1 LDVIKKREDGFHD
14 IRTIFSEIDLYDELF
29 FDLTKKGSIEILTDT
44 DQIELHE
51 NLIYQLAFFIK
62 DTYDVKDGCRI
73 RLKKIIPIAAGLGG
87 GSSNA
92 AATIIALNKLWNLQL
107 SFSTM
112 QKIAAKFGSDI
123 AFFLT
128 GGIAIGTGKGDDL
141 TPLDD
146 YDIENIILVNP
157 GFKISSKEAYQMIE
171 DVNPNE
177 EKWNHFFS
185 TYDCRYAFN
194 KLEEKVS
201 LRYPEIRNEIDRL
214 IALGAYHSIL
224 SGSGATIIGFCEN
237 EHIAH
242 EISDFYS
249 KKQIWNCITK
259 TKRRTL

>member
-1 LDVIKKREDGFHD
+1 MLPVNQAKRNMFLKSYAKINLFLDVMKKREDGFHD

-112 QKIAAKFGSDI
+112 RKIAAKFGSDI

-146 YDIENIILVNP
+146 YDIEIL
-157 GFKISSKEAYQMIE
+157 
-171 DVNPNE
+171 
-177 EKWNHFFS
+177 FS
-185 TYDCRYAFN
+185 ESR
-194 KLEEKVS
+194 
-201 LRYPEIRNEIDRL
+201 I
-214 IALGAYHSIL
+214 
-224 SGSGATIIGFCEN
+224 
-237 EHIAH
+237 
-242 EISDFYS
+242 
-249 KKQIWNCITK
+249 
-259 TKRRTL
+259 